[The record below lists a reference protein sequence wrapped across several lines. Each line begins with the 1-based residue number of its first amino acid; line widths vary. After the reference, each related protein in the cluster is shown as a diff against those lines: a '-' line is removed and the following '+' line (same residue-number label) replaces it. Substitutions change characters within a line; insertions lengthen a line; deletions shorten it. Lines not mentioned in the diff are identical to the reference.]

1 MKKSLRIPAIVLAA
15 IAGLSMLAYGV
26 AWGVAKSRYDRTY
39 AVHEAGFPI
48 PFPLGDAELAMIRE
62 ERIAGG
68 AAPSD
73 PLAGVDLAAL
83 ALARAQES
91 GKHLIDSRVACSAC
105 HGADFAGHVIVDA
118 PIVGRWV
125 APNITG
131 GAGSVTRGYTAS
143 DWDHAVRH
151 GLRRGGRASSM
162 PAIDFVN
169 LSDHELS
176 DIVAYIR
183 SKPGVNRN
191 PGSIRWGPVFSILV
205 ATDPDAF
212 SAAHIDHRRPHSA
225 EPPQAVVSLEYG
237 EHLVQV
243 CRGCHGERLSG
254 GKLKGD
260 PNMPLVAN
268 LTPHETGL
276 KDWSED
282 DFIRAL
288 REGRRK
294 DGTAINEAM
303 PWRAYGRMGDAELKA
318 LYAYLRTVPPLPK
331 GNR

>member
-1 MKKSLRIPAIVLAA
+1 MKKAFRILGIALAA
-15 IAGLSMLAYGV
+15 IAGLAVLAYAV
-26 AWGVAKSRYDRTY
+26 AWGIAKYRYERVWVAHD
-39 AVHEAGFPI
+39 VGFPI
-48 PFPLGDAELAMIRE
+48 PFPLSDAELAQIGA

-68 AAPSD
+68 ASPDD
-73 PLAGVDLAAL
+73 PLAGVGVAAL
-83 ALARAQES
+83 ALARAQER
-91 GKHLIDSRVACSAC
+91 GKHLIDTRVGCAAC
-105 HGADFAGHVIVDA
+105 HGADFSGSVIVDM

-125 APNITG
+125 APNLTG
-131 GAGSVTRGYTAS
+131 GAGSVTPNYTAS

-151 GLRRGGRASSM
+151 GLRHGGRASSM
-162 PAIDFVN
+162 PAIDFIN

-183 SKPGVNRN
+183 SKPKVDRD
-191 PGSIRWGPVFSILV
+191 PGSIRFGPMFSILI
-205 ATDPDAF
+205 ATNPEAF
-212 SAAHIDHRRPHSA
+212 TAARIDHQKPHA
-225 EPPQAVVSLEYG
+225 VEPPEAVVSLEYG

-260 PNMPLVAN
+260 PHMPVVAN

-276 KDWSED
+276 RDWSEA
-282 DFIRAL
+282 DFIRSL
-288 REGRRK
+288 REGKRK

-303 PWRAYGRMGDAELKA
+303 PWKAYGQMGDDELKA
-318 LYAYLRTVPPLPK
+318 IYAYLRTVPPVPK

>member
-1 MKKSLRIPAIVLAA
+1 MKKTLRILGVALAA
-15 IAGLSMLAYGV
+15 IAGLALVAYAI
-26 AWGVAKSRYDRTY
+26 AWGIAKSRYARTY
-39 AVHEAGFPI
+39 AAHDAAFPI
-48 PFPLGDAELAMIRE
+48 PFPLAEADLDAIRA
-62 ERIAGG
+62 ERVAGG
-68 AAPSD
+68 ASPGD

-83 ALARAQES
+83 ARVRAIER
-91 GKHLIDSRVACSAC
+91 GKHLIESRVSCAGC
-105 HGADFAGHVIVDA
+105 HGADFSGGVIVDL

-125 APNITG
+125 APNISG
-131 GAGSVTRGYTAS
+131 GEGSVTRGYTAS

-151 GLRRGGRASSM
+151 GLRRGGLASSM

-176 DIVAYIR
+176 DVVAYISSR
-183 SKPGVNRN
+183 PKVDRD
-191 PGSIRWGPVFSILV
+191 PGSMRLGPLFSILI

-212 SAAHIDHRRPHSA
+212 TAARIDHGKPHPV
-225 EPPQAVVSLEYG
+225 EPPAAVVSAAYG

-260 PNMPLVAN
+260 PNMPVVAN
-268 LTPHETGL
+268 LTPHATGL
-276 KDWSED
+276 ADWSEE
-282 DFIRAL
+282 DFVRAL

-294 DGTAINEAM
+294 DGSAINEAM
-303 PWRAYGRMGDAELKA
+303 PWRAYSQMGDAELKA
-318 LYAYLRTVPPLPK
+318 LYAYLRTVPALPK

>member
-1 MKKSLRIPAIVLAA
+1 MKKALRTLGIALAA
-15 IAGLSMLAYGV
+15 IVGLAIV
-26 AWGVAKSRYDRTY
+26 AWGVAWSLAKSRYDRTY
-39 AVHEAGFPI
+39 AAHDASFPI
-48 PFPLGDAELAMIRE
+48 PFPLADDELAKIRE

-68 AAPSD
+68 ASPED

-83 ALARAQES
+83 ALARAQER
-91 GKHLIDSRVACSAC
+91 GKHLIDSRVSCGGC
-105 HGADFAGHVIVDA
+105 HGADFAGGVIVDV

-125 APNITG
+125 APNLTG
-131 GAGSVTRGYTAS
+131 GAGGVTRDYTAS

-151 GLRRGGRASSM
+151 GLRRGGRTSSM

-183 SKPGVNRN
+183 SRPKVDRDPGN
-191 PGSIRWGPVFSILV
+191 IRFGPMFSILI

-212 SAAHIDHRRPHSA
+212 TAARVDHRKPHPV
-225 EPPQAVVSLEYG
+225 EPPAAVVSVEYG

-243 CRGCHGERLSG
+243 CRGCHGEHLSG
-254 GKLKGD
+254 GRLKGD
-260 PNMPLVAN
+260 PNMPVVAN
-268 LTPHETGL
+268 LTPHQTGL
-276 KDWSED
+276 EDWSEA

-288 REGRRK
+288 REGKSK
-294 DGTAINEAM
+294 DGSAINEAM
-303 PWRAYGRMGDAELKA
+303 PWKAYGQMGDAELKA
-318 LYAYLRTVPPLPK
+318 IYAYLRTVPPLAK

>member
-1 MKKSLRIPAIVLAA
+1 MKKLRILGIALGA
-15 IAGLSMLAYGV
+15 IAGLAILAYGV
-26 AWGVAKSRYDRTY
+26 AWGIAKSRYDRVY
-39 AVHEAGFPI
+39 AAHDASFPI
-48 PFPLGDAELAMIRE
+48 PFPLGEADLAKIRE

-68 AAPSD
+68 ASPDD

-83 ALARAQES
+83 ARVRAEER
-91 GKHLIDSRVACSAC
+91 GKHLIESRVACAGC
-105 HGADFAGHVIVDA
+105 HGRDFAGGVIVDV

-125 APNITG
+125 APNISG
-131 GAGSVTRGYTAS
+131 GAGSVTRDYTAS

-151 GLRRGGRASSM
+151 GLRRGGRASTM

-176 DIVAYIR
+176 DIVSYIR
-183 SKPGVNRN
+183 SQPKVNRD
-191 PGSIRWGPVFSILV
+191 PGSIRLGPMFSMLI

-212 SAAHIDHRRPHSA
+212 TAARVDHLKAHPV
-225 EPPQAVVSLEYG
+225 EPPAAVVSVEYG

-243 CRGCHGERLSG
+243 CRGCHGEHLSG

-276 KDWSED
+276 KDWSEE

-294 DGTAINEAM
+294 DGTTIKEAM
-303 PWRAYGRMGDAELKA
+303 PWRAYGQMGDAELKA
-318 LYAYLRTVPPLPK
+318 IYAYLRTVPPLPK